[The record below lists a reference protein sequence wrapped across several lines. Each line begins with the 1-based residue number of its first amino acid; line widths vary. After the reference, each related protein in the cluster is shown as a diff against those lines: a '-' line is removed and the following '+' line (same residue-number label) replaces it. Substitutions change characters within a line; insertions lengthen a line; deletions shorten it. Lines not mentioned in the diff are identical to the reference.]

1 MESPFLRRGELSD
14 ELLLREKID
23 DLFAKVSCREGPRIR
38 SLPFDLEGGIVD
50 GLLGHSW
57 FVQMVS
63 TEKWLCSPPYVLR
76 LRRAGL
82 LGSSCSLTDKA
93 KI

>member
-1 MESPFLRRGELSD
+1 
-14 ELLLREKID
+14 
-23 DLFAKVSCREGPRIR
+23 
-38 SLPFDLEGGIVD
+38 
-50 GLLGHSW
+50 LLGHSW